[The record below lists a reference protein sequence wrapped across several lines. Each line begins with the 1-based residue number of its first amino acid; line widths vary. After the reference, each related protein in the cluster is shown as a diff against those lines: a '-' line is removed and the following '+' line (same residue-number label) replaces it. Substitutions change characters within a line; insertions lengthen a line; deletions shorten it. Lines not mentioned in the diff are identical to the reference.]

1 MENNTTNTVG
11 SIKVSVDVI
20 LKIAETAACEVE
32 GVDCDGQRLAC
43 DGMVSKLRGA
53 IKVKI
58 SGESASI
65 SVRLVV
71 LDGNNAVTVAQKVQK
86 SIKSAVQNMTGFA
99 VTKVDVEIAGIRFDK
114 PAQA

>member
-32 GVDCDGQRLAC
+32 GVACDGQRLAC
-43 DGMVSKLRGA
+43 DGMVSKLMGA
-53 IKVKI
+53 LTVTI

-65 SVRLVV
+65 AVRLVV

-86 SIKSAVQNMTGFA
+86 SIKSAVQNMPGFA
-99 VTKVDVEIAGIRFDK
+99 VTTVDVEIAGIRFDK
-114 PAQA
+114 PAHA